1 MAGGW
6 VPMSGRATRW
16 TWILALAKY
25 STQCAVDRSL
35 CLVQLLWNGS
45 YYKGGEMVRKD
56 GEIEIDI
63 SKDMR
68 LDTDREA
75 EVILGMTRSREG
87 RWREFFFG
95 GSSTDIKAEALNFS
109 AEDPERLELP
119 VEVGFCW
126 NCLPVQLNLYHRL
139 HALLKVGAFE
149 GDEEQPFLL
158 WQNVARLLPFFE
170 GGYSVFRF
178 PIFHMFLPEFH
189 LKNLL
194 DLGKTMH
201 ISMKTLHI
209 WDTKIIDEKCYWS
222 PLYLC

>member
-1 MAGGW
+1 
-6 VPMSGRATRW
+6 
-16 TWILALAKY
+16 
-25 STQCAVDRSL
+25 
-35 CLVQLLWNGS
+35 
-45 YYKGGEMVRKD
+45 
-56 GEIEIDI
+56 
-63 SKDMR
+63 
-68 LDTDREA
+68 
-75 EVILGMTRSREG
+75 
-87 RWREFFFG
+87 
-95 GSSTDIKAEALNFS
+95 
-109 AEDPERLELP
+109 
-119 VEVGFCW
+119 
-126 NCLPVQLNLYHRL
+126 VQLNLYHRL